1 MEVFLNET
9 YISNVHH
16 LVVVECDD
24 GMVSYN
30 PPKNQ
35 IAAVTQT
42 GEILTRRSHTIAT
55 RRSHLHVE
63 TACQ

>member
-24 GMVSYN
+24 GVVSYTPQKKSN
-30 PPKNQ
+30 RSSHSNGRGFNAMLAYDCNSQKS
-35 IAAVTQT
+35 
-42 GEILTRRSHTIAT
+42 LTR
-55 RRSHLHVE
+55 
-63 TACQ
+63 